1 MTTMYRSQPR
11 SSTARRSESG
21 PAFTA
26 PTGVARRARLHRS
39 RCRID
44 VTGSSL
50 RAVRASADVRRVSV
64 TRSPRRSGATVYRR
78 RRRVVGLAVAAIVGV
93 LGFGL
98 QALLTDSGD
107 GPAAAAGVVSATS
120 AGFVVRVEAGDSMW
134 SIAQQYRGEHGIND
148 YIDALVR
155 RNGGTVIQ
163 AGQLLTLP

>member
-1 MTTMYRSQPR
+1 MTTMYRSQPS
-11 SSTARRSESG
+11 SSTVRRTESG

-26 PTGVARRARLHRS
+26 PTGVARRARRHRS
-39 RCRID
+39 RCRAD
-44 VTGSSL
+44 VLTFSL
-50 RAVRASADVRRVSV
+50 QAPCASADERRVPI
-64 TRSPRRSGATVYRR
+64 TRSLRGADAAVYRR
-78 RRRVVGLAVAAIVGV
+78 RRRVVALAVAAIVGV
-93 LGFGL
+93 SGFGL

-134 SIAQQYRGEHGIND
+134 SIAQQYRGEHDIDD

-155 RNGGTVIQ
+155 GNGGTVIQ